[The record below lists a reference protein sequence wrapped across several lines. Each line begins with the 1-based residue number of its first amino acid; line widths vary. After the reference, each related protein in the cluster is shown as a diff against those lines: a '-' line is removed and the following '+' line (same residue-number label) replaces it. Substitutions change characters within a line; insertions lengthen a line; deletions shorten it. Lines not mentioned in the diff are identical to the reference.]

1 MRDVIYN
8 GGTLNIQIP
17 ASSLQKYSVHFY
29 IKKKEN
35 IMKITI
41 RVIVAVLA
49 ILLFFIGCQ
58 KQDTEA
64 DIAAINELLAQYCIK
79 ANAGDIE
86 GFMSLWADDAIRMEP
101 DRTSI
106 VGKENIQAFFAPQ
119 FELFDINVAIYGDTE
134 VQVFGDL
141 SFSRGTYTLSITP
154 KQGGPTTTL
163 DGKWLDIEKRQ
174 ADGSWKIYV
183 DMVNFNKPPVVE

>member
-1 MRDVIYN
+1 M
-8 GGTLNIQIP
+8 
-17 ASSLQKYSVHFY
+17 
-29 IKKKEN
+29 KKSN
-35 IMKITI
+35 WLLSTI
-41 RVIVAVLA
+41 ILA
-49 ILLFFIGCQ
+49 MLFFAISCQCQ
-58 KQDTEA
+58 KRDTEA
-64 DIAAINELLAQYCIK
+64 DVVAINELIDQYCIM

-119 FELFDINVAIYGDTE
+119 FELFNINVAIYGDTE

-141 SFSRGTYTLSITP
+141 SYSRGTYTLSITP

-163 DGKWLDIEKRQ
+163 DGKWLDVEKRQ
-174 ADGSWKIYV
+174 ADGSWKIYMLSYCY
-183 DMVNFNKPPVVE
+183 DAPPNVE

>member
-1 MRDVIYN
+1 M
-8 GGTLNIQIP
+8 
-17 ASSLQKYSVHFY
+17 
-29 IKKKEN
+29 KKSN
-35 IMKITI
+35 WLLSTI
-41 RVIVAVLA
+41 ILA
-49 ILLFFIGCQ
+49 MLFFAIGCQCQ
-58 KQDTEA
+58 KQDIEA
-64 DIAAINELLAQYCIK
+64 DIAAINELFDQYCIA

-119 FELFDINVAIYGDTE
+119 FELFDINVTIYGDTE